1 MIRFITRELAR
12 GRLIYELQLLTTH
25 KKNPP
30 IKNLLMGLMFIIIN
44 YSNNRSN
51 DLLIYLPT
59 FLLS

>member
-12 GRLIYELQLLTTH
+12 GRLIYELRLLTTH